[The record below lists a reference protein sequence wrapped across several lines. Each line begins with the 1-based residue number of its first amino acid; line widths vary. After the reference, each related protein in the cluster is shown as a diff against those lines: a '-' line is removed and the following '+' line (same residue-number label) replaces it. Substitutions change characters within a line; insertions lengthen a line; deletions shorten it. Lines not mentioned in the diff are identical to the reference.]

1 MLATRGGWCVKGPVI
16 IGMACCLLSACT
28 VGPDYVKPKSA
39 VPPQWS
45 ELQEAQPPAAPGD
58 LARWWTLFQDPLLD
72 ELIKQAIESNKELR
86 IAESRIFEA
95 RARRGVVAADGYP
108 NANTGASYFRSQQSS
123 NLTSS
128 MHERQNN
135 GNQGGGGTS
144 PSKTP
149 PRNLFTVGFD
159 ASWEI
164 DIFGGVRRAVE
175 AADADISAA
184 QENKRDVL
192 VSLLAEVALNYIQVR
207 SDQRRLAIARENII
221 AQGKTVELTEARFD
235 AGLGT
240 ELDVAQARAQL
251 ASTEARVPLLESSSR
266 QAMHQLAILLGQ
278 EPGALLGILTEP
290 VPIPVGPESAPVGLP
305 SDLLKRRPDIRRA
318 ERELAASTAR
328 IGEAKADLFP
338 KFALV
343 GAIGYQSMDFRD
355 IANPAS
361 RLWSYGPS
369 VKWPVFDAGRIRARI
384 AAQDARQEQSLIR
397 YEQTILTAL
406 KDVEDALV
414 AHAKERSS
422 REARILAEQA
432 NERAYQIASELYAQ
446 GLKDFLNVLI
456 SQLALYTAQDA
467 LAVSDQAVATF
478 MVSLFKALGG
488 GWDPNGGV
496 SEPQQVNS
504 PDGAEPLQGTG
515 HS

>member
-1 MLATRGGWCVKGPVI
+1 MLCY
-16 IGMACCLLSACT
+16 LLSACT
-28 VGPDYVKPKSA
+28 VGPDYMKPKSA
-39 VPPQWS
+39 VPPQWA
-45 ELQEAQPPAAPGD
+45 ELQGTQPSRAMGD
-58 LARWWTLFQDPLLD
+58 LVRWWTLFQDPLLD
-72 ELIKQAIESNKELR
+72 QLIEEAIESNKELR

-108 NANTGASYFRSQQSS
+108 GVNAGASYLRTQQSS
-123 NLTSS
+123 NLTFSP
-128 MHERQNN
+128 HEKQDED
-135 GNQGGGGTS
+135 NQGKGGTS
-144 PSKTP
+144 PTKTP

-184 QENKRDVL
+184 RENKRDVL
-192 VSLLAEVALNYIQVR
+192 VSLLAEVARNYIQVR
-207 SDQRRLAIARENII
+207 SDQRRLAIALENIT
-221 AQGKTVELTEARFD
+221 AQRKTVELTEARFE

-251 ASTEARVPLLESSSR
+251 ATTESRVPLLESSSR
-266 QAMHQLAILLGQ
+266 LAMHQLAILLGR
-278 EPGALLGILTEP
+278 EPGALLEMLAEP
-290 VPIPVGPESAPVGLP
+290 APIPVGPESAPVGLP

-343 GAIGYQSMDFRD
+343 GAIGYQSMDIRD
-355 IANPAS
+355 ITNPAS
-361 RLWSYGPS
+361 RFWSYGPS
-369 VKWPVFDAGRIRARI
+369 VKWPVFDAGRIRAGI
-384 AAQDARQEQSLIR
+384 AVQDARQEQSLIR
-397 YEQTILTAL
+397 YEQTVLAAL

-432 NERAYQIASELYAQ
+432 NDRAYQIASELYAQ

-488 GWDPNGGV
+488 GWNPDEV
-496 SEPQQVNS
+496 FSEPRQVNS
-504 PDGAEPLQGTG
+504 PDGMVPLQGTD